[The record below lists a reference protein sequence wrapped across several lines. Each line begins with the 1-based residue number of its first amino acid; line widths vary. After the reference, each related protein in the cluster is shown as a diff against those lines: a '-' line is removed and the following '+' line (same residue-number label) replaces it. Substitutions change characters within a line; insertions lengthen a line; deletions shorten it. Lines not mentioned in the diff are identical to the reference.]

1 MKLRVARARPSEVL
15 DGPALVAFV
24 VAELATRA
32 EVLVRLAT
40 VEVETAEFPAD
51 AKMLRGAPALADVV
65 RFEVATDALVRN
77 GTTIAAT
84 DVARALVRRGPALV
98 AAELPESGAHASVSR
113 GVAVA
118 HVVAFELVANA
129 TVRLGLAVLALVAVD
144 VGADAFVRRGLAV
157 FALVAR
163 LNVAA
168 AASVMRRRL
177 AICGVAQA
185 ARTVVA
191 RAPRHAFARAL
202 AQALAR
208 AVELARKLRDLL
220 FDVAFG
226 WIFIF
231 KNPRQPHALV
241 ADGVV
246 DLAPHLL
253 VRAVDVRAGP
263 ISAADIGK

>member
-84 DVARALVRRGPALV
+84 DVARALVRRGSALV

-118 HVVAFELVANA
+118 QAN
-129 TVRLGLAVLALVAVD
+129 LCLAQVC
-144 VGADAFVRRGLAV
+144 
-157 FALVAR
+157 
-163 LNVAA
+163 
-168 AASVMRRRL
+168 ASVVSLRTQERVL
-177 AICGVAQA
+177 SSSVAQ
-185 ARTVVA
+185 
-191 RAPRHAFARAL
+191 
-202 AQALAR
+202 
-208 AVELARKLRDLL
+208 EY
-220 FDVAFG
+220 
-226 WIFIF
+226 
-231 KNPRQPHALV
+231 
-241 ADGVV
+241 
-246 DLAPHLL
+246 
-253 VRAVDVRAGP
+253 
-263 ISAADIGK
+263 

>member
-1 MKLRVARARPSEVL
+1 MARLRSRKLGDEFKLRVARARPSEVL

-24 VAELATRA
+24 VAELAARA

-84 DVARALVRRGPALV
+84 DVARAFVRRGSALV
-98 AAELPESGAHASVSR
+98 AAELPESGAHALVSR
-113 GVAVA
+113 RVAVA
-118 HVVAFELVANA
+118 HVVALELVANA
-129 TVRLGLAVLALVAVD
+129 TVRVGLAVLAFVARVD

-191 RAPRHAFARAL
+191 RTPRHAFARAL

-208 AVELARKLRDLL
+208 AVELARKLRDLPL
-220 FDVAFG
+220 DVVG
-226 WIFIF
+226 
-231 KNPRQPHALV
+231 R
-241 ADGVV
+241 
-246 DLAPHLL
+246 
-253 VRAVDVRAGP
+253 
-263 ISAADIGK
+263 S